1 MGVGTPDEA
10 LASETHDPDGNRV
23 VIPAA
28 LWFDKVLRDHAE
40 LAPHLGDALRAI
52 SNPDHA
58 IPDPLYVGRRRHYLR
73 HVGPSRWLLVVI
85 SYEQEPARLLSAYPN
100 RKDPPQ
106 WSE

>member
-1 MGVGTPDEA
+1 MGVAAPDEA
-10 LASETHDPDGNRV
+10 LASETCDPEGNRV

-28 LWFDKVLRDHAE
+28 IWFGKVLRDHAE

-58 IPDPLYVGRRRHYLR
+58 IPDPAERGRRHHYLR

-85 SYEQEPARLLSAYPN
+85 SYEQEPARLITAYPN
-100 RKDPPQ
+100 RKDPES